1 MRHLPIVM
9 MMLSVAACASREP
22 VAKVPTHDPV
32 FREVTFPPY
41 APIRLGEPLALRTP
55 RTVALPDGRLRFAEG
70 PFGDA
75 DSVYV
80 QLAAGRVAVLTF
92 IYPRSKRVDAALA
105 SYDSSLGSGSHAV
118 TDSAGGRLERSVWQ
132 DSLTRFEFSRL
143 TSGAGGAGMPR
154 IWSML
159 VDRAH

>member
-1 MRHLPIVM
+1 
-9 MMLSVAACASREP
+9 MMLLLACSASREQV
-22 VAKVPTHDPV
+22 VAKAPTREPI

-41 APIRLGEPLALRTP
+41 EPIRLGEPLALKTP
-55 RTVALPDGRLRFAEG
+55 RTVAMPDGRLTFAEG
-70 PFGDA
+70 PFGDT

-92 IYPRSKRVDAALA
+92 IYPRSKQVDAALA
-105 SYDSSLGSGSHAV
+105 SYDSSLGSGAHAV

-143 TSGAGGAGMPR
+143 TSGGGSPR
-154 IWSML
+154 VWSTL
-159 VDRAH
+159 VDRASH